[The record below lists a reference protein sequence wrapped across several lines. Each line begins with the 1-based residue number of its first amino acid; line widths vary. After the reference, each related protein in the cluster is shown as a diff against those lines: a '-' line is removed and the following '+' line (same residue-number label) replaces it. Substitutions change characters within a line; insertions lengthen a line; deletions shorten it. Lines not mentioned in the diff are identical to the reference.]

1 MLPLMSLTDVDGFTK
16 DVFSHTQYLALLSS
30 RPGTSIHVL
39 GIGTETQMQLFSA
52 NWIIGHWLGVV
63 TTPRRIPLCSPTLRH
78 SALKCSRASIWI
90 QLIQLKNNPSQA
102 LLWETLL
109 REVSSSHEFIQQH
122 RHSAASSSVLQS
134 NVKWELIPL
143 LFSFGIAS
151 HQHFFFLRT
160 FPYTAVECN
169 LGRIWTDRGVK
180 SASSAC
186 SLRHVRRESALEGSN
201 FCRSKKC
208 ILVAAVP

>member
-1 MLPLMSLTDVDGFTK
+1 MAISP
-16 DVFSHTQYLALLSS
+16 S
-30 RPGTSIHVL
+30 RSRTSIHDTRACFNHRDGNSNATL
-39 GIGTETQMQLFSA
+39 SA
-52 NWIIGHWLGVV
+52 NWIIGYWLGVV
-63 TTPRRIPLCSPTLRH
+63 TTPRRIPLRSPTRCH

-109 REVSSSHEFIQQH
+109 REVSSPHEFIQQH
-122 RHSAASSSVLQS
+122 QHSAASSSVLQS

-151 HQHFFFLRT
+151 HRHFFKDFSVYCRWMQ
-160 FPYTAVECN
+160 F
-169 LGRIWTDRGVK
+169 GSRRIWTDRNVK
-180 SASSAC
+180 NASPAFF
-186 SLRHVRRESALEGSN
+186 SLRRVRGKSVLEGSN

-208 ILVAAVP
+208 ILVAAAP